1 MYVRVGKENMVR
13 EYTLSDCEFR
23 EREREREAKVERE
36 I

>member
-1 MYVRVGKENMVR
+1 MGG

-23 EREREREAKVERE
+23 EREREREREAKVERE